1 MPTTMADS
9 VDDSESYIEEE
20 VFTTQPI
27 EIEKDPAFLDCKLS
41 LFTKTYLRG
50 DNFTLDKQNTESNHT
65 LLIKDLSEGN

>member
-1 MPTTMADS
+1 MPTLMADS
-9 VDDSESYIEEE
+9 VDDSEGSGEED
-20 VFTTQPI
+20 VFTSQPI

-50 DNFTLDKQNTESNHT
+50 ENFTLDKQNTESNDT